1 MFVYVKYN
9 EVNTG
14 ETTLT
19 FNEIG
24 TAVEVKKIQKGFSVL
39 KSENLI
45 DINTLIDAQDVAI
58 EVSQI
63 SKELFVEAV
72 KDSETVKAI
81 DAAVGMRIRE
91 KYTLDDELSMAYKA
105 DDSISKVEFLVYRQE
120 QVNIAKEQKAEVGLA

>member
-19 FNEIG
+19 FIEVG
-24 TAVEVKKIQKGFSVL
+24 TTVEVKRLGKGFAVL
-39 KSENLI
+39 KAENLS
-45 DINTLIDAQDVAI
+45 DINEVIDAQDSQI

-63 SKELFVEAV
+63 SKELFLDSV
-72 KDSETVKAI
+72 KDSEIVKAI

-91 KYTLDDELSMAYKA
+91 KYTLDDELSMNYKA
-105 DDSISKVEFLVYRQE
+105 DDNAEKVQFLEFRQE
-120 QVNIAKEQKAEVGLA
+120 QIQIGRDQKAELGL

>member
-19 FNEIG
+19 FIEVG
-24 TAVEVKKIQKGFSVL
+24 TTVEVKRLGKGFAVL
-39 KSENLI
+39 KAENLS
-45 DINTLIDAQDVAI
+45 DINEVIDAQDSQI

-63 SKELFVEAV
+63 SKELFLDSV
-72 KDSETVKAI
+72 KDSEIVKAI

-105 DDSISKVEFLVYRQE
+105 DDNIEKIAFLNFRAE
-120 QVNIAKEQKAEVGLA
+120 QIAIGRDQKAEIGL

>member
-24 TAVEVKKIQKGFSVL
+24 TAVEVKRIDKGYAVL
-39 KSENLI
+39 KAENLT
-45 DINTLIDAQDVAI
+45 DINTLIDAQDTAI

-63 SKELFVEAV
+63 SKELFVDAV
-72 KDSETVKAI
+72 KDSEIVKAI
-81 DAAVGMRIRE
+81 DAAVGLRIRE
-91 KYTLDDELSMAYKA
+91 KYTLDDELSMAYK
-105 DDSISKVEFLVYRQE
+105 SETSNSKIAFLEFRQE
-120 QVNIAKEQKAEVGLA
+120 QIKIAKEQKEELGL